1 VLQIP
6 SLAQS
11 KKYFVITGKIMPE
24 TENTGGGNGSIEI
37 TKNGK
42 ETTNTAKEGDFVVKN
57 PTDEPEKWLRVGTAF
72 LNKDGS
78 LNVKLDVIPVSG
90 VVRIGGV
97 Q

>member
-1 VLQIP
+1 M
-6 SLAQS
+6 
-11 KKYFVITGKIMPE
+11 KIKIESQMNPE
-24 TENTGGGNGSIEI
+24 FKTRPV
-37 TKNGK
+37 
-42 ETTNTAKEGDFVVKN
+42 FVVKN

-78 LNVKLDVIPVSG
+78 LNVELDVIPVSG